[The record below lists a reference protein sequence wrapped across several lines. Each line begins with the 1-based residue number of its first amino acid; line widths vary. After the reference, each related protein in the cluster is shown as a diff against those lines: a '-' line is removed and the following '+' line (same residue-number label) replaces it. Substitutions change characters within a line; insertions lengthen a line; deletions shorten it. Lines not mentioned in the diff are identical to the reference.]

1 MHPSLIAGRSPLVM
15 GSCRGLEQTKQGLSM
30 RSGRGTQYVG
40 YGMELE
46 IKMKKNT
53 LITRNVTF

>member
-1 MHPSLIAGRSPLVM
+1 M

-46 IKMKKNT
+46 IKNEKKNT